1 MSIRKT
7 QFKILI
13 LLFIIPCFLFSQS
26 VRVEVFGNRHLR
38 EGEIIKLIQNIVDDS
53 LSDDKIESI
62 KERILNFYIENG
74 FYFAK
79 IESLKLE
86 KSKVKIYI
94 NEGEQA
100 KFGEVKVLGNQVL
113 SSEDIIKISGF
124 KRGEIFL
131 PHILKNKIDKILNAY
146 ANSGYPLAKVE
157 IADLNFDEHGFADI
171 TLNINEGQLVKI
183 EQIKIEGNKLT
194 REDFILREMKIK
206 RGEVYREMKFEQ
218 IRKRLMKLGLFKS
231 IDEPEIFISDTTS
244 GILIKV
250 EEGRMNLFDGVLGYV
265 PSTGTSRGYFTG
277 YINILL
283 KNLFGTG
290 RRFGARWNAETRETQ
305 EFEIHYFEPY
315 VLRSPVDVQVSFYQ
329 RKQDS
334 VYVVREPK
342 LNLSVELTGSEK
354 VSEIL
359 KASFYI
365 SQRTII
371 PTATEYI
378 GYQIFE
384 STSLNMGLGISYD
397 SRDDVDFPRSGV
409 YFSSFY
415 ELGNKKILGPERLL
429 TPEMRRK
436 VSVNKFNLALD
447 FYFNF
452 EKILKSVLVPRFN
465 AMVVVGDGIDES
477 DGFRF
482 GGMRSLRGY
491 REREFLATRAIWT
504 NFEDRFMLSDE
515 LWGFLFFDLGYI
527 YRPVLLP
534 RIKDLFEAIKYGYGF
549 GMRLK
554 TGIGKLSLIYALGKG
569 DSFKTGKIHVGIES
583 EF

>member
-7 QFKILI
+7 QFKIPI

-26 VRVEVFGNRHLR
+26 VRVEIFGNSRLR
-38 EGEIIKLIQNIVDDS
+38 ESEIIKLIQNIVDDS
-53 LSDDKIESI
+53 VSDDKVESI

-113 SSEDIIKISGF
+113 SSDDIIKISGF

-131 PHILKNKIDKILNAY
+131 PHILKNKIDRILNAY
-146 ANSGYPLAKVE
+146 ANIGYPLAKVE
-157 IADLNFDEHGFADI
+157 IDDLNFDDHGFADI
-171 TLNINEGQLVKI
+171 MLNINEGQLVKI

-231 IDEPEIFISDTTS
+231 IEDPEIFISDTTS

-315 VLRSPVDVQVSFYQ
+315 VLRSPVDAQVSFYQ

-342 LNLSVELTGSEK
+342 LNLSVELTGFEK

-534 RIKDLFEAIKYGYGF
+534 RIRDSFEAIKYGYGF

>member
-1 MSIRKT
+1 
-7 QFKILI
+7 
-13 LLFIIPCFLFSQS
+13 
-26 VRVEVFGNRHLR
+26 
-38 EGEIIKLIQNIVDDS
+38 
-53 LSDDKIESI
+53 
-62 KERILNFYIENG
+62 
-74 FYFAK
+74 
-79 IESLKLE
+79 
-86 KSKVKIYI
+86 
-94 NEGEQA
+94 
-100 KFGEVKVLGNQVL
+100 
-113 SSEDIIKISGF
+113 
-124 KRGEIFL
+124 
-131 PHILKNKIDKILNAY
+131 
-146 ANSGYPLAKVE
+146 
-157 IADLNFDEHGFADI
+157 
-171 TLNINEGQLVKI
+171 
-183 EQIKIEGNKLT
+183 
-194 REDFILREMKIK
+194 
-206 RGEVYREMKFEQ
+206 
-218 IRKRLMKLGLFKS
+218 
-231 IDEPEIFISDTTS
+231 
-244 GILIKV
+244 
-250 EEGRMNLFDGVLGYV
+250 MNLFDGVLGYV
-265 PSTGTSRGYFTG
+265 PSAGTSRGYFTG

-315 VLRSPVDVQVSFYQ
+315 VLGGPVDAHVSFYQ

-334 VYVVREPK
+334 IYVVREPK
-342 LNLSVELTGSEK
+342 LNLSVELTSFEK

-384 STSLNMGLGISYD
+384 STSLNAGLGISYD

-415 ELGNKKILGPERLL
+415 ELGNKKILGPEGLL
-429 TPEMRRK
+429 TPETKRK

-452 EKILKSVLVPRFN
+452 EKILKTVLVPRFN
-465 AMVVVGDGIDES
+465 AMIVVGDGLDES

-504 NFEDRFMLSDE
+504 NLEDRFMLTSE

-534 RIKDLFEAIKYGYGF
+534 RIRDSFESIKYGYGF